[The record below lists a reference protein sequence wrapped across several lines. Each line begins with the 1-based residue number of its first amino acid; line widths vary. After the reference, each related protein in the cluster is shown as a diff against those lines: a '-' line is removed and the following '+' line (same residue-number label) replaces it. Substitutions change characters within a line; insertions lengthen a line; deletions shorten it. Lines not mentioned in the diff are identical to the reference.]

1 MISSNCKV
9 LQKKE
14 NHKCDGSEIEN
25 AQALTDS
32 GSDHAGHYIFQT
44 GVAFNGLWG
53 GESGSQK
60 PVRQSL

>member
-9 LQKKE
+9 LRKKE

-44 GVAFNGLWG
+44 GVAFNGL
-53 GESGSQK
+53 
-60 PVRQSL
+60 